1 MLQSMIYQIDIQ
13 IKDKNIKDL
22 DYKLIELQ
30 SSYNGLDEL
39 MQ

>member
-1 MLQSMIYQIDIQ
+1 MIYQIDIQ